1 MHRASM
7 QQVLYAVFN
16 ECDALRN
23 AGQAEYAHNDA
34 DAFANFKRVGE
45 SLQLDQKQVL
55 LVYAMKHWDGVA
67 SFVAGNVSQRE
78 DVTGRINDLIVY
90 LGLLRGMVEEERGNA
105 QYFDRLAFPVQQA
118 TQQSSGTPR
127 VQPSPFPVDDDIPFV
142 ADPRD

>member
-55 LVYAMKHWDGVA
+55 LVCAMKHWDGVA
-67 SFVAGNVSQRE
+67 SYVAGTVSQRE

-90 LGLLRGMVEEERGNA
+90 LGLLRGMIEEERGNA
-105 QYFDRLAFPVQQA
+105 SYFDKMADGYFNQPTVGVQRP
-118 TQQSSGTPR
+118 PR
-127 VQPSPFPVDDDIPFV
+127 AQPLPFPEDEPFV